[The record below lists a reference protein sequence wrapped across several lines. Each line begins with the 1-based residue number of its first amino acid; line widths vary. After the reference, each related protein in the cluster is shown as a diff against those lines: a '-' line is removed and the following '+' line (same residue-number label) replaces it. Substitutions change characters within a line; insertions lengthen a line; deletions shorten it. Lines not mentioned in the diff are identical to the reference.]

1 MKPYSESC
9 DQNKEPILA
18 ILQKELVDIQTVLEI
33 GSGTGQHAVYFS
45 NELDHLHWICS
56 DLEENHHAISE
67 WLSDSTLENIEG
79 PLLIDVNQEH
89 WLDESVCAIFSANS
103 AHIMSWSSVVN
114 MMSGVAKTLLKGG
127 VFCLYGPFNYKGD
140 YTSES
145 NRNFD
150 AWLKNRNP
158 ESGIRE
164 FEKLNF
170 LAYENNMILK
180 KDYEMPANNRL
191 LVWVK

>member
-1 MKPYSESC
+1 LKPYSESC
-9 DQNKEPILA
+9 DQNKDAILA
-18 ILQKELVDIQTVLEI
+18 VLKQELTEVQTVLEI

-45 NELDHLHWICS
+45 AKLKHLHWITS
-56 DLEENHHAISE
+56 DLEENHEGIKQWISE
-67 WLSDSTLENIEG
+67 NPDGNIEG
-79 PLLIDVNQEH
+79 PQLIDVNQEH
-89 WLDESVCAIFSANS
+89 WLDESVCVIFSANS
-103 AHIMSWSSVVN
+103 AHIMNWSSVVN
-114 MMSGVAKTLLKGG
+114 MMHGVSRTLRKGG
-127 VFCLYGPFNYKGD
+127 IFCLYGPFNYKGD
-140 YTSES
+140 YTSDS
-145 NRNFD
+145 NRKFD
-150 AWLKNRNP
+150 AWLKERDP

>member
-9 DQNKEPILA
+9 DQNKDPILA
-18 ILQKELVDIQTVLEI
+18 VLKEELADIQTVLEI
-33 GSGTGQHAVYFS
+33 ASGTGQHAVYFS
-45 NELDHLHWICS
+45 TQLNHLHWITS
-56 DLEENHHAISE
+56 DLEENHSAIQQ
-67 WLSDSTLENIEG
+67 WIDDCPDGHVEG

-89 WLDESVCAIFSANS
+89 WLDESVCGVFSANS
-103 AHIMSWSSVVN
+103 AHIMNWPSVVK
-114 MMSGVAKTLLKGG
+114 MMQGVANTLRKGG
-127 VFCLYGPFNYKGD
+127 IFCLYGPFNYKGD
-140 YTSES
+140 YTSDS

-150 AWLKNRNP
+150 AWLKERDP
-158 ESGIRE
+158 DSGIRE
-164 FEKLNF
+164 FEKLNY

>member
-9 DQNKEPILA
+9 EQNKEPILA

-56 DLEENHHAISE
+56 DLEENHQGISE
-67 WLSDSTLENIEG
+67 WLTDSTLGNIEG

-103 AHIMSWSSVVN
+103 AHIMNWSSVVK

-127 VFCLYGPFNYKGD
+127 VFCLYGPFNYKGE

-150 AWLKNRNP
+150 GWLKNRNP

-164 FEKLNF
+164 FEKLNY

-180 KDYEMPANNRL
+180 HDYEMPANNRL

>member
-9 DQNKEPILA
+9 DQNKEAILA
-18 ILQKELVDIQTVLEI
+18 VLKTELNDINTVLEI

-45 NELDHLHWICS
+45 TELDHLHWISS
-56 DLEENHHAISE
+56 DLEENHHAIKQ
-67 WLSDSTLENIEG
+67 WIQDIPDGNVEG
-79 PLLIDVNQEH
+79 PLLLDVNQEH

-103 AHIMSWSSVVN
+103 AHIMNWTSVVN
-114 MMSGVAKTLLKGG
+114 MMQGVAKTLCKGG
-127 VFCLYGPFNYKGD
+127 IFCLYGPFNYNGD

-145 NRNFD
+145 NRSFD
-150 AWLKNRNP
+150 VWLKDRDP
-158 ESGIRE
+158 DSGIRE
-164 FEKLNF
+164 FEKLNI

-180 KDYEMPANNRL
+180 HDYEMPANNRI